1 MVLVQWV
8 GPWRA
13 TALAGM
19 VYTVMATGSGLGV
32 AWADAPSLA
41 AAPSSDAQALA
52 EVTCGGVLACRT
64 DRGSYYIHLPEGAPR
79 GAILFLHGHR
89 GSGLNEIG
97 NQGMLAM
104 ADRLGVA
111 FVAPDGLDGTWSFPG
126 APQAKR
132 DEFAFLAGVAEDVAR
147 RFSVPRERMMLSGFS
162 SGGFMT
168 WYTACHDSSS
178 FAGFAPVAGAFW
190 MPLPEA
196 CATSIPDL
204 LHVHGTTD
212 PVVPMAGRALG
223 GGRWR
228 QGDVNDSFDV
238 WLRQAGLSREGAE
251 ETQEGGLACR
261 TWRIGSR
268 TGTSQ
273 GNGQRSE
280 GGPLQLCLHDGG
292 HSVRAE
298 WLEQAYRGLAVRQ
311 GWPLPQTPL
320 SGR

>member
-1 MVLVQWV
+1 M
-8 GPWRA
+8 
-13 TALAGM
+13 
-19 VYTVMATGSGLGV
+19 
-32 AWADAPSLA
+32 
-41 AAPSSDAQALA
+41 
-52 EVTCGGVLACRT
+52 
-64 DRGSYYIHLPEGAPR
+64 R

-97 NQGMLAM
+97 NEAMLAM

-126 APQAKR
+126 APQAQR

-168 WYTACHDSSS
+168 WYTACHDSKL
-178 FAGFAPVAGAFW
+178 FAGYAPVAGAFW

-204 LHVHGTTD
+204 RHVHGTSD

-238 WLRQAGLSREGAE
+238 WLRQSGLSRENAE
-251 ETQEGGLACR
+251 ETLEGGLTCR
-261 TWRIGSR
+261 TWRIGPETTTAPGR
-268 TGTSQ
+268 
-273 GNGQRSE
+273 GQSNQ

-298 WLEQAYRGLAVRQ
+298 WLEQAYRGLALRQ
-311 GWPLPQTPL
+311 GWPMPETPV